1 LYESL
6 TQLIVFKT
14 SPYHPANRKV
24 LLVERIS
31 QVQKYFA
38 KPFPLH
44 GTEDIEVAGVYTP
57 MYRLQSHQM
66 NGPGDRNTA

>member
-1 LYESL
+1 M
-6 TQLIVFKT
+6 QLSVFKT

-38 KPFPLH
+38 KPFPLY
-44 GTEDIEVAGVYTP
+44 GAGDIEVAGVYTP
-57 MYRLQSHQM
+57 MYRLHSHQM
-66 NGPGDRNTA
+66 NGHGDQNTA